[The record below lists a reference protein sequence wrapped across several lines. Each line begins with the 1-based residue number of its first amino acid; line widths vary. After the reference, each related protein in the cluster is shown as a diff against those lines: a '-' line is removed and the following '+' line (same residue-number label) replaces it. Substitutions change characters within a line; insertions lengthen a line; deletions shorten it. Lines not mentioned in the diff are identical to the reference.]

1 MSICEKCHEWTN
13 CSECRIKDE
22 ALAAYR
28 ADFDK
33 SASLIDKET
42 GVVDRSREEWV
53 ELLRITPRPVFDELH
68 RLATLWKQQRE
79 REMRRSHELA
89 TLRTT
94 RDELLKILKLV
105 KASQDSPWDMVLFD
119 EAFDAVKN
127 LGELTHGA

>member
-13 CSECRIKDE
+13 CSECRTKDE
-22 ALAAYR
+22 ALAVYR

-42 GVVDRSREEWV
+42 GVVDRSRDEWV

-127 LGELTHGA
+127 LGDLTHGA